1 MIKVI
6 IADNQIL
13 TREGIIAILT
23 AVKDIDI
30 VGIVAT
36 GVELEQLIIK
46 NKPDVILMDENFTAD
61 LNIYKKLTG
70 SRLLILSNN
79 QSKEAILE
87 VINGGIKNYIFKQC
101 SRDEVIQ
108 AIYATAKGE
117 QFFCENT
124 LRSILG
130 DRPENQGDENPQL
143 SLREE
148 EIVQLIAA
156 GMTNKEIAD
165 KLFLSIHTIKT
176 HRKNIIKKLGFT
188 FKNAADL
195 MIYAR
200 KTSHV

>member
-1 MIKVI
+1 MIKVV

-13 TREGIIAILT
+13 TREGIIAILAT
-23 AVKDIDI
+23 VKDIDI
-30 VGIVAT
+30 AGIVST
-36 GVELEQLIIK
+36 EGELAQAIVK
-46 NKPDVILMDENFTAD
+46 VKPNVILMDSDFTTN
-61 LNIYKKLTG
+61 LNSYKKLAG

-79 QSKEAILE
+79 QNKGAILE
-87 VINGGIKNYIFKQC
+87 VINGGIKNYVFKEC
-101 SRDEVIQ
+101 SRDEIIQ

-124 LRSILG
+124 LRSLLG
-130 DRPENQGDENPQL
+130 DQSDIQANENPQL
-143 SLREE
+143 SSRET

-156 GMTNKEIAD
+156 GMANKEIAN

-200 KTSHV
+200 KANDD